1 MSLATAPP
9 YDGREV
15 ANLLLDKADA
25 RQVALTQ
32 ISLLKILYFC
42 QGWYLLYKNKPLIC
56 NDFEAWE
63 NGPVIKVVR
72 DAFKSFGGK
81 RITGRAGKFDLMS
94 GEVAEV
100 IPNLNPA
107 DEDFVSQIFEVY
119 HVFGPWEL
127 RDMTHEP
134 GSPWHKLWKSD
145 QPVARFGL
153 RIKNQE
159 ILEHFRLKA
168 EQKSAIV
175 IKS

>member
-1 MSLATAPP
+1 MNHTPTPP
-9 YDGREV
+9 YDGREI

-25 RQVALTQ
+25 RQVGLTQ

-42 QGWYLLYKNKPLIC
+42 QGWYLLYKNKPLIS

-63 NGPVIKVVR
+63 NGPVIKVVW
-72 DAFKSFGGK
+72 DSFKSFGAK
-81 RITGRAGKFDLMS
+81 KITGRAGKFDLMT
-94 GEVAEV
+94 GQITEV
-100 IPNLNPA
+100 IPNLSSA
-107 DEDFVSQIFEVY
+107 DDDFVSQIFQVY

-134 GSPWHKLWKSD
+134 GSPWHKLWKSER
-145 QPVARFGL
+145 PVARFGL

-159 ILEHFRLKA
+159 IFEHFRLKA

>member
-1 MSLATAPP
+1 MNCEPAPP

-25 RQVALTQ
+25 RQVGLSQ

-42 QGWYLLYKNKPLIC
+42 QGWYLLYKSKALIS

-72 DAFKSFGGK
+72 DSFKCFGSK
-81 RITGRAGKFDLMS
+81 RITGRATKFDLMS
-94 GEVAEV
+94 GETTEV
-100 IPNLNPA
+100 IPRLSPA
-107 DEDFVSQIFEVY
+107 DEGFVGQIFEAY

-168 EQKSAIV
+168 QQKSAIV

>member
-1 MSLATAPP
+1 MSVTSTAP
-9 YDGREV
+9 YDGREI
-15 ANLLLDKADA
+15 ANLLLDKAVS
-25 RQVALTQ
+25 RHVELTQ

-42 QGWYLLYKNKPLIC
+42 QGWYLLYRNKPLIS

-72 DAFKSFGGK
+72 DAFKSFGANP
-81 RITGRAGKFDLMS
+81 ITGRASKFDLMS
-94 GEVAEV
+94 GEVTPI
-100 IPNLNPA
+100 IPHLNP
-107 DEDFVSQIFEVY
+107 DDDDFVGQIFEVY

-127 RDMTHEP
+127 RDMTHET

-145 QPVARFGL
+145 RPVARFGL

-168 EQKSAIV
+168 TQKSAIV